1 MFKLLNF
8 RFWINFVE
16 SQNILSLPL
25 FVIFYYLIPT
35 YSNEG
40 IYGHARGYKHIRKQF
55 LQSFMLSLE
64 MVKMVIVYWLSD
76 VGVM

>member
-1 MFKLLNF
+1 M
-8 RFWINFVE
+8 
-16 SQNILSLPL
+16 
-25 FVIFYYLIPT
+25 IFYYLIPT

-64 MVKMVIVYWLSD
+64 MVKMVIVYWLRD
-76 VGVM
+76 AGDE